1 MDKDLAKKE
10 AWKLCYPST
19 QINNTS
25 EGNSS
30 SILWRPTLNSTIQG
44 SGSTVDP
51 VHQVASFASDDEVQV
66 FIELDGGGNR
76 AFAELLQKEM

>member
-19 QINNTS
+19 QINYTS
-25 EGNSS
+25 EGNGS
-30 SILWRPTLNSTIQG
+30 SILWRPTLNSTIQD
-44 SGSTVDP
+44 SGST
-51 VHQVASFASDDEVQV
+51 VHQVASFASDEQVQL